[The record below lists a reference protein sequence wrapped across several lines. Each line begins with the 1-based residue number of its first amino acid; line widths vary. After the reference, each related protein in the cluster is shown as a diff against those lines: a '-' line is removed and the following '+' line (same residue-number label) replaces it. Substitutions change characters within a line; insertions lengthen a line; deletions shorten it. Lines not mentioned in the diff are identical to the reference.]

1 MWYNLTFDQP
11 LHLFLLNK
19 NQLYGIEH
27 LLQNVVVCVEQ
38 DGDVRKDMVT
48 WIIVGWALMKDK
60 QVYRE

>member
-1 MWYNLTFDQP
+1 MDQP
-11 LHLFLLNK
+11 LQFLLFNK
-19 NQLYGIEH
+19 NQLYRIEH

-60 QVYRE
+60 QSCTE